1 MLAALRDRPVALQDL
16 CWGGLEPV
24 ACQMPVLAAP
34 VVMRGA
40 ASRIALFG
48 PHTSDEALDRDE
60 VNIIGRLA
68 RSAAV
73 A

>member
-40 ASRIALFG
+40 ASRIALFR

-68 RSAAV
+68 QSAAV